1 MNLNSRIF
9 DRIRTRPR
17 RASNA
22 REEPAAQSCQHPGC
36 AQAAPHRAPKG
47 RGQEGQYWHFCLDHV
62 REYNSTYNYFAGMT
76 DDAVARYQKE
86 ALVGHRPTW
95 SMGVNGARSRA
106 PGDGAAAAAGADF
119 AYEDPLGVFRAAGF
133 AGRPAPEAE
142 QSRPGVGPVARRAY
156 DQLGLDE
163 SADAA
168 AVKARYKQL
177 VKQLHP
183 DANGGDRSLEDRL
196 REIINAYNTLKAAG
210 LA

>member
-1 MNLNSRIF
+1 MNLNSRLF

-17 RASNA
+17 RATHA
-22 REEPAAQSCQHPGC
+22 REELVQQACQHPGC
-36 AQAAPHRAPKG
+36 AEAGPHRAPKG
-47 RGQEGQYWHFCLDHV
+47 RSQEGQYWHFCLDHV

-95 SMGVNGARSRA
+95 SMGVNAARSRQQPA
-106 PGDGAAAAAGADF
+106 EPGSPEF
-119 AYEDPLGVFRAAGF
+119 AFEDPLGVFRAAGF
-133 AGRPAPEAE
+133 AGRAAPEPE
-142 QSRPGVGPVARRAY
+142 VRRPGVGPVARRAY
-156 DQLGLDE
+156 DKLGLDD

-168 AVKARYKQL
+168 TVKARYKQL

>member
-17 RASNA
+17 RADHA
-22 REEPAAQSCQHPGC
+22 RPDPEAMRCQHPGC
-36 AQAAPHRAPKG
+36 TEAGAHRAPKG

-62 REYNSTYNYFAGMT
+62 REYNASYNYFAGMT

-86 ALVGHRPTW
+86 AIIGHRPTW
-95 SMGVNGARSRA
+95 SMGVNAARA
-106 PGDGAAAAAGADF
+106 KQGGDANVEF
-119 AYEDPLGVFRAAGF
+119 PFEDPLGVFRAAGF
-133 AGRPAPEAE
+133 AGRAARDAE
-142 QSRPGVGPVARRAY
+142 PPSRPGVGPVARRAY
-156 DQLGLDE
+156 DTLGLDE
-163 SADAA
+163 GADAA
-168 AVKARYKQL
+168 TVKARYKQL

-196 REIINAYNTLKAAG
+196 REIINAYNTLKNAG

>member
-1 MNLNSRIF
+1 MNLNSRLF

-17 RASNA
+17 RASSA
-22 REEPAAQSCQHPGC
+22 REEPDSQACQHPGC
-36 AQAAPHRAPKG
+36 AAPGPHRAPKG
-47 RGQEGQYWHFCLDHV
+47 RGQEGQYWHFCIDHV
-62 REYNSTYNYFAGMT
+62 REYNSSYNYFAGMT
-76 DDAVARYQKE
+76 DDAVQRYQKE

-95 SMGVNGARSRA
+95 SMGVNGAKARPVTESAA
-106 PGDGAAAAAGADF
+106 PGAEF

-133 AGRPAPEAE
+133 AGRSTAE
-142 QSRPGVGPVARRAY
+142 PVRSRPGVGPVARRAY

-168 AVKARYKQL
+168 TVKARYKQL